1 VEVLVAEDDRTT
13 RFMVASLLKQ
23 WGYDV
28 VTAETGE
35 EAWKILQKEEAPPLA
50 VIDWIM
56 PGMEGP
62 EICRRLRWD
71 PEERYRYVILLT
83 VQGDPASVVAG
94 LEAGADDYITKPF
107 DAQELKMRVQ
117 AGRRILELQSR
128 LRHQAAHDGLTGLLN
143 RGAVLARLDKEISR
157 SCRLASPLAVAM
169 VDLDDFKRLNDTY
182 GHLPG
187 DAVLH
192 ETAQRITAALRAYDE
207 VGRYGGEEFLLL
219 LPGVADEARQVL
231 ERVRQAVADEPILS
245 GGLHLTVTAS
255 LGGAA
260 FSGSESPESL
270 LRRADEALY
279 RAKRS
284 GKNRVCFS

>member
-1 VEVLVAEDDRTT
+1 
-13 RFMVASLLKQ
+13 MVASLLKQ

-35 EAWKILQKEEAPPLA
+35 EAWKILQEEEAPPLA

-62 EICRRLRWD
+62 EICRRLRWN

-143 RGAVLARLDKEISR
+143 RGAILARLDKEISR
-157 SCRLASPLAVAM
+157 SCRLASSLAVAM

-182 GHLPG
+182 GHLQG

-192 ETAQRITAALRAYDE
+192 ETAQRITAALRDYDE
-207 VGRYGGEEFLLL
+207 VGRYGGEEFLVI

-231 ERVRQAVADEPILS
+231 ERVRQAIADEPILS
-245 GGLHLTVTAS
+245 GGLRLTVTAS

-284 GKNRVCFS
+284 SKNRVCFG